1 MKQTLERKEVNPRIL
16 RWSLILLNYDYTL
29 EHRSSDRMRHADALS
44 RQNSVFII
52 SENSLELNLSILQ
65 GVDKVIQELKIKLQK
80 QNDKFFELS
89 NGLVYRKQK
98 NKLLFYVPGSMEN
111 SIIRSSHAHEAI
123 GHQAVNKT
131 IEYLL
136 RTYWFPEAR
145 KKVSS
150 FIKNCLK
157 CITFTGN
164 KNKVEGKLHVIDK
177 GDIPFQCIH
186 IDNYG
191 PLERTRHNKKYI
203 FEIIDAFNKFVKFYV
218 TKSTDTDEVINHLKS
233 YFTNYSKLLR
243 IISDRGSAFT
253 SKKFEEFMNQEDI
266 RHVLIATATPHSN
279 GQIERINR
287 STQIL
292 AKLWDSPKDWD
303 RVITGVEFAINNSIN
318 RATGETPSR
327 LLFGINQIGSIDD
340 KLRMELES
348 QGTIERDLVKIREC
362 AVEKIEFA
370 NIFITKSITTKS
382 IRLQQSI
389 MWANM

>member
-98 NKLLFYVPGSMEN
+98 NKLLFYVPESMEN
-111 SIIRSSHAHEAI
+111 SIIRSSHEAI

-186 IDNYG
+186 IDHYG
-191 PLERTRHNKKYI
+191 PLERTRHNKKNI
-203 FEIIDAFNKFVKFYV
+203 F
-218 TKSTDTDEVINHLKS
+218 L
-233 YFTNYSKLLR
+233 
-243 IISDRGSAFT
+243 
-253 SKKFEEFMNQEDI
+253 
-266 RHVLIATATPHSN
+266 
-279 GQIERINR
+279 
-287 STQIL
+287 
-292 AKLWDSPKDWD
+292 
-303 RVITGVEFAINNSIN
+303 
-318 RATGETPSR
+318 R
-327 LLFGINQIGSIDD
+327 LL
-340 KLRMELES
+340 
-348 QGTIERDLVKIREC
+348 T
-362 AVEKIEFA
+362 
-370 NIFITKSITTKS
+370 
-382 IRLQQSI
+382 RLTNLLNFMLPKAPTPMRS
-389 MWANM
+389 